1 MPSLPFAPTPTGKD
15 TVVDAPTLDLKV
27 ELTSDRYWVN
37 AYVSPDPSLRQNTWI
52 FLLGILTPLFS
63 FLIALLSQLVICPR

>member
-1 MPSLPFAPTPTGKD
+1 M
-15 TVVDAPTLDLKV
+15 
-27 ELTSDRYWVN
+27 N

-52 FLLGILTPLFS
+52 FFFGILTPLFS